1 MARIQLKINA
11 AASQDQLA
19 AISAEFPD
27 EEFEILASH
36 RSDDRLIGVIDVRTM
51 NGDAVARY
59 FEESEDVY
67 SSEVIFAD
75 ERSLLL
81 QYEIPV
87 PEPFRVARESGNL
100 TLFPIT
106 MHDGWLF
113 VERNASVEQLAEY
126 RNHLDHAGLQ
136 YQILSIQQSHDPVD
150 LLTDRQ
156 RQFITEAVARGY
168 YETPRKCS
176 LTELAETFEVNKSAA
191 SGTLRRAEGRIIKNA
206 LPETNK

>member
-19 AISAEFPD
+19 AISTKFPN
-27 EEFEILASH
+27 EEFKILVSH
-36 RSDDRLIGVIDVRTM
+36 KINDRLIGVIDVRTM
-51 NGDAVARY
+51 NGDTIARY
-59 FEESEDVY
+59 FEEAVDVH

-113 VERNASVEQLAEY
+113 VERSASVEQLSEY

-156 RQFITEAVARGY
+156 RQFISEAVARGY
-168 YETPRKCS
+168 YETPRQCT
-176 LTELAETFEVNKSAA
+176 LTELAKTFEVNKSAA
-191 SGTLRRAEGRIIKNA
+191 SGTLRRAEGRIVKN
-206 LPETNK
+206 LFPETNK